1 MNEMQW
7 DIKEI
12 KRLKVKGL
20 VQYNFGV
27 LLLFLLFGYFAIN
40 GKTSLLIGG
49 ICFFLW
55 ILVAFSL
62 YNLIMEKPIGT
73 KTSRIVQEFDK
84 NRLGQK
90 CWKRKNMIETA
101 FLVVISV
108 FITVF
113 VIVNDFDSETL
124 NFPIGFF
131 PLIGACV
138 GYNIGEIYR
147 ISNLKN

>member
-1 MNEMQW
+1 MEW

-20 VQYNFGV
+20 IQYNFGV

-40 GKTSLLIGG
+40 GKTLLLVGG

-55 ILVAFSL
+55 ISVAFSL
-62 YNLIMEKPIGT
+62 LNLIMEKPIGT
-73 KTSRIVQEFDK
+73 KTSRIIQEFDK

-90 CWKRKNMIETA
+90 YWKRKNMIETI
-101 FLVVISV
+101 FLVIISI

-113 VIVNDFDSETL
+113 VIVNDFDSAIL

-138 GYNIGEIYR
+138 GYNIVKIYR
-147 ISNLKN
+147 ISNL